1 MKKINLFLLIA
12 ILVFTSCGNSTKE
25 FTEIGETVKKFHL
38 APLVA
43 NIEDIYVKKVKDK
56 KGREQEVV
64 YKMNA
69 DCKFAYDLTKINF
82 DAKNKILTLPTC
94 EVTVSPDY
102 SGDGPKY
109 ISGGNGSYD
118 IEVENQFKKKI
129 KEEDL
134 FEKLKKGQYDKKAF
148 EHAKNLL
155 TKMLKNFTDQNIKIV
170 PNKEPMKLKKKSIKD

>member
-1 MKKINLFLLIA
+1 MIEFLLVMFGMCLIFLPVLM
-12 ILVFTSCGNSTKE
+12 IFSYLLLRVSKKTE
-25 FTEIGETVKKFHL
+25 FDCHIR
-38 APLVA
+38 
-43 NIEDIYVKKVKDK
+43 KVKDK

-64 YKMNA
+64 YKLNA

-82 DAKNKILTLPTC
+82 DAKNGILTLPTC

-129 KEEDL
+129 KEEDI
-134 FEKLKKGQYDKKAF
+134 FEKLEKGQYDKKAF

-170 PNKEPMKLKKKSIKD
+170 PNKEPMKLKKKRNP